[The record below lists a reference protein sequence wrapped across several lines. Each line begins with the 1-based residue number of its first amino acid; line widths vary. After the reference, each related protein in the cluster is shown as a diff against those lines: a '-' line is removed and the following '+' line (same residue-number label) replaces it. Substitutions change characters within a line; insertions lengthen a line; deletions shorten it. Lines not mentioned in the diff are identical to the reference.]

1 MNTRKFSSL
10 QEKTIA
16 KKLGGKVQPN
26 SGAANFVAG
35 DVKLD
40 FMLIDAK
47 TVTTVKK
54 SVSIKEEWFE
64 KIKLEA
70 FAMGKDLSCIAF
82 NFGPEKPN
90 YYAVNEKDFKQ
101 LLEAYKE
108 KYYES
113 DNGHQ

>member
-1 MNTRKFSSL
+1 MNTRKFSSR
-10 QEKTIA
+10 QEKDIA

-40 FMLIDAK
+40 FVLIDAK
-47 TVTTVKK
+47 TVTTLQK

-64 KIKLEA
+64 KIRLEA
-70 FAMGKDLSCIAF
+70 FAMGKDMSCIAF
-82 NFGPEKPN
+82 NYGPGKPN
-90 YYAVNEKDFKQ
+90 YYAVSERDFKE

-113 DNGHQ
+113 